1 VIPKL
6 TLPRKVILL
15 FALSAATA
23 AIGIIFCERVEILLP
38 AILLVFLNFGFAV
51 KMLLKAMKD
60 FNEAI
65 AVIRK
70 ISYGDYSAKI
80 DTTRNKELEVVEVM
94 AKKLKD
100 HDLHL
105 SQRAYQTAM
114 LKELSERISTSLDA
128 RDAMEIISGSLS
140 KVVSYSTVS
149 YVTFEKDGQIIFKC
163 HLEESVSRSFTE
175 EVKKKMLDTFRALSD
190 APIAD
195 DNIKMVYFGTIFDE
209 SARDPVRSFFNLPM
223 IIGGQLVGLINVAS
237 TKPGLYA
244 EQEVAILYVIIEQAG
259 STITKIRSVL
269 AEEMGKINSM
279 LAAVNEGL
287 IMVAREGDLLVIN
300 KEAERF
306 LNISGKENI
315 STFDVIHALYGIFD
329 FRGAMDQVLSSGKT
343 ETFSK
348 IKVGGKHYK
357 ISASPVKNNQD
368 EKHAVVFVFS
378 DITQEEEI
386 DEMKSEFISTTSHQ
400 LRTPL
405 SSMKWFL
412 EMMINGDTGALN
424 DKQKEVVT
432 DIYNSNER
440 IIALVN
446 DLLDVSRIESG
457 KMRPEPTPTNLVEF
471 ITSMLVDLKAQFAK
485 RSQEFVFEHPE
496 ALPRIPV
503 DPKLI
508 WQILQNLLSNASKY
522 TPEKGKITLALSLEP
537 ENILVKVADNGLG
550 IPEFQKHRLFEKFFR
565 ADNVNKSD
573 GTGLGLY
580 ISRKIVEASGGKLW
594 FESTEGKG
602 STFYFTIPV
611 AGNKNAKVE

>member
-1 VIPKL
+1 MPKL
-6 TLPRKVILL
+6 TFARKIILL
-15 FALSAATA
+15 FALSAVPA
-23 AIGIIFCERVEILLP
+23 AIGIVFRERLEIFLP
-38 AILLVFLNFGFAV
+38 AIFIVFLNFGFAV

-378 DITQEEEI
+378 DVTQEEEI

-424 DKQKEVVT
+424 DKQKEVVA

-485 RSQEFVFEHPE
+485 HSQEFVFEHPE

-580 ISRKIVEASGGKLW
+580 ISRKIVETSGGKLW